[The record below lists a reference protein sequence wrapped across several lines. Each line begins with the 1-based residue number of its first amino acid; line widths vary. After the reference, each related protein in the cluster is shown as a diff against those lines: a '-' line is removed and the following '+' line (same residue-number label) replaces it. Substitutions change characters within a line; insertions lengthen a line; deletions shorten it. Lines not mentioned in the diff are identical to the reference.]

1 MERLG
6 VLDAQVGVV
15 GLGAAGS
22 SALWRTAARGATVLG
37 FEQFEI
43 AHSRGSSHGDSR
55 LFRTALAEGP
65 QYVDLVR
72 RAKKLWRELEQESGE
87 DLLGLVGGVSIG
99 SPASEMLATTQA
111 TIDAYGLEHQKLTAE
126 ELQQRYPQH
135 RVRDGAVGLLD
146 PGTGYIRP
154 EASIAA
160 AVNAARRLGAKVA
173 EQTPVT
179 AVEPD
184 KDGVWIRTTAG
195 DYRVAQVI
203 VSAGAWTSRLLP
215 GLTVPIQVRRA
226 VLSWFRPRAGK
237 EELFLPERFPV
248 FMHDDG
254 SRRGWGAP
262 MLDASGVKVGM
273 HDNGGAP
280 IEDPGA
286 NPRQVR
292 PEELKAVTDFVRDTL
307 PDLEPEVHRSHGCMI
322 SVTPDEAF
330 SLGYTEAYPN
340 VVVLAACSGHG
351 FKHASA
357 VGDVGAELAVEG
369 QASLDV
375 SAFSPDRFA

>member
-1 MERLG
+1 M
-6 VLDAQVGVV
+6 
-15 GLGAAGS
+15 GAAGS

-37 FEQFEI
+37 FEQFDI

-65 QYVDLVR
+65 QYVDLVQ
-72 RAKKLWRELEQESGE
+72 RAKRLWRELEQESGE
-87 DLLGLVGGVSIG
+87 HLLGLVGGVSIG
-99 SPASEMLATTQA
+99 SPDGDMLATTQRVV
-111 TIDAYGLEHQKLTAE
+111 DEYRLEHERFGTE
-126 ELQQRYPQH
+126 ELRQRYPQH
-135 RVRDGAVGLLD
+135 RVREGAAGLLD

-154 EASIAA
+154 EASIRA
-160 AVNAARRLGAKVA
+160 AVDAARRLGAKVA
-173 EQTPVT
+173 DRTLVT

-184 KDGVWIRTTAG
+184 GDGVWIRTTAG
-195 DYRVAQVI
+195 DYRVAKVI
-203 VSAGAWTSRLLP
+203 VSAGAWVKQLLP
-215 GLTVPIQVRRA
+215 GLTVPVEVRRA
-226 VLSWFRPRAGK
+226 VLSWFRPRSGR
-237 EELFLPERFPV
+237 EELFLPDRFPV

-254 SRRGWGAP
+254 DRRGWGAP
-262 MLDASGVKVGM
+262 MIDESGVKVGM
-273 HDNGGAP
+273 HDNGGAL

-292 PEELKAVTDFVRDTL
+292 PEELEAVTEFVRDTL
-307 PDLEPEVHRSHGCMI
+307 PDLEPVVHRSHGCMI

-330 SLGYTEAYPN
+330 SLGYTQAYPN

-357 VGDVGAELAVEG
+357 VGDVGAELAVAGE
-369 QASLDV
+369 ASLDL